1 MDEILPRRS
10 FVYGATILD
19 KIDGKLKH
27 PLPHLPNERMEPEKG
42 AFWPSRGFIIDLGRW
57 NYILYD
63 EI

>member
-27 PLPHLPNERMEPEKG
+27 PLSHFPNQRMEPEKG
-42 AFWPSRGFIIDLGRW
+42 AFWPSRGFIIDLGRL